1 VVEIES
7 LGGDA
12 LADAWYTYRWDEH
25 RTYRVGR
32 RVEKVRTSVS
42 TNGVVSCTVNAKISA
57 GEVAL
62 HASLEGS
69 NVLAGLNEVRD
80 DFISGIMSSML
91 VQIAAQTPRIVSQP
105 IFLWVWLDALGLGLD
120 RPNRNGPVCKRARNT
135 TASTPS
141 WKFDGAGEFL
151 GDASVIPSRHI
162 GSAVRYTSIAAVEE
176 R

>member
-1 VVEIES
+1 MVEIES

-12 LADAWYTYRWDEH
+12 LADAWYMCRWDEH

-32 RVEKVRTSVS
+32 RVEKVGTSVS

-80 DFISGIMSSML
+80 NFISGIMSSML
-91 VQIAAQTPRIVSQP
+91 VQIAAQTPRIISQP

-120 RPNRNGPVCKRARNT
+120 RSNRNGPIETVQFARGPET
-135 TASTPS
+135 QPPPLPAGSLMGQVSS
-141 WKFDGAGEFL
+141 WGMQ
-151 GDASVIPSRHI
+151 V
-162 GSAVRYTSIAAVEE
+162 
-176 R
+176 